1 MNGFLLVYTDSSLL
15 VVYFLGLYLLEEAFQ
30 PGLLIAF
37 AVEILDLL
45 VTGDFL
51 GEINFVARLG
61 DYISYKLNKFK

>member
-1 MNGFLLVYTDSSLL
+1 
-15 VVYFLGLYLLEEAFQ
+15 LEEAFQ